1 MGLHR
6 IIATHIIRNPA
17 SGKVIKKIGMNK
29 EGILRE
35 HVIKWDKYEDVV
47 SYGILKKEWET
58 YYQKAIKVVWS
69 SSQIF

>member
-1 MGLHR
+1 M
-6 IIATHIIRNPA
+6 
-17 SGKVIKKIGMNK
+17 KK

-58 YYQKAIKVVWS
+58 YYQEAIKVV
-69 SSQIF
+69 